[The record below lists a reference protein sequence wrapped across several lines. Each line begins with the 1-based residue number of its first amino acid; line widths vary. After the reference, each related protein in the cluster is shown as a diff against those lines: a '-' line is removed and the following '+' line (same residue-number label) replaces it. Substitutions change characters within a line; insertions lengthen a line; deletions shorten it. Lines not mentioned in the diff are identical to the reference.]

1 MGDGGVACAVRA
13 AEGFGSTALVK
24 RAGGEAMPDK
34 GERAHDHHPQ
44 HRKSQQLA
52 SAAELEEG
60 ELLNGELN
68 TNRLPERS
76 MPPKKWRKVLLA
88 STSASEVEPGE
99 IVAAHAVPLKKSRR
113 SGELVRGDSAPERQR
128 KDQSG
133 KTGRK
138 SSKEPGEITPLD
150 KKDDK
155 SERGDDHGRRQS
167 SSAQKGSLRDSD
179 DEPGEI
185 KLDSSS
191 SSSARKS
198 RAAEHQGIR
207 HQPDTSDQS
216 GSKSRRKGEGKSSSA
231 GKHFLGRNREASPSV
246 WDRHD
251 RRERSPGILGRF
263 PHDRIHHDR
272 YDRSPLRLDR
282 SPRDRPRH
290 YDSRDRSPYIS
301 PQHRPRQFHY
311 RDSTPS
317 RVDNSPR
324 RRAHHE
330 DFRDRSPLRHDR
342 SQSERHRDTD
352 THEAIKKSRS
362 AKLDTNNPERQQLKS
377 KSTKQSSK
385 SKSATAT
392 NGKTKEK
399 ISKEKVSESTQHTE
413 LPPAPPLPPPLPPP
427 PPPPPPLPPVVL
439 PPLPPP
445 PEPEQN
451 GVLEEDACME
461 EDMDICDTPPHPS
474 IPPEPT
480 EPTSDVG
487 KWFYLDQY
495 GIEQGP
501 SKLVDLRK
509 LVEDGHLLSDH
520 LIKHGDSDRWMT
532 VENAASPLVPSDFP
546 SLYSD
551 ASAQLV
557 RLPEATGNLLDE
569 APEEAS
575 NLASQM
581 EESCAEYD
589 EDFYIDDRI
598 EALMEGSILVHG
610 QELEILGGKVI
621 SLLFEFET

>member
-1 MGDGGVACAVRA
+1 MGDGGVAWAVRA
-13 AEGFGSTALVK
+13 VEGFGSTALVK

-44 HRKSQQLA
+44 QLA

-60 ELLNGELN
+60 ELD

-88 STSASEVEPGE
+88 STAASEVEPGE
-99 IVAAHAVPLKKSRR
+99 IVAAHAVPSKKSRR
-113 SGELVRGDSAPERQR
+113 SGELGRGDSAPERQR

-138 SSKEPGEITPLD
+138 SSKDEMEPGEIAPLD
-150 KKDDK
+150 KKQDSK
-155 SERGDDHGRRQS
+155 SQRGNDHGRRKS

-179 DEPGEI
+179 EEPGEI
-185 KLDSSS
+185 KPDISS
-191 SSSARKS
+191 SSSARKN

-216 GSKSRRKGEGKSSSA
+216 GSKSHRKGEGKSSSA

-301 PQHRPRQFHY
+301 PRHRPRQFHY
-311 RDSTPS
+311 GDSTPS

-342 SQSERHRDTD
+342 SPSERRRDTD

-362 AKLDTNNPERQQLKS
+362 AKLDTNNPEKQQLKS

-385 SKSATAT
+385 SKSATAS
-392 NGKTKEK
+392 NRKTKDK

-413 LPPAPPLPPPLPPP
+413 LPPPPPLPPTP

-439 PPLPPP
+439 PPLPLPPP

-461 EDMDICDTPPHPS
+461 EDMDICNTPPHPS

-501 SKLVDLRK
+501 SKLVDLMK
-509 LVEDGHLLSDH
+509 LVEDGYLLSDH
-520 LIKHGDSDRWMT
+520 LIKHADSDRWMT
-532 VENAASPLVPSDFP
+532 VENAASPLIPSDFP
-546 SLYSD
+546 SVYWD

-557 RLPEATGNLLDE
+557 SPPEAAGSLLDE

-581 EESCAEYD
+581 EESSAEYD
-589 EDFYIDDRI
+589 KDFYIDDRV